1 MSRTAF
7 EGSEADQAVLT
18 KMDEDLTA
26 LALEH
31 GTESSSIAGSA
42 RPDGTDAAHTEFAAV
57 PIRSS
62 DRVVGALGI
71 AMLSPPEARVGS
83 LSLGAAELDAVR
95 KLALYVA
102 LAWDQARAEVCEA
115 PDPHDAVTGLLGGA
129 GLEARIHEEVKRAE
143 RYHDRI
149 LLTICSI
156 SGYERLERR
165 HGPEWTE
172 SFVREFA
179 QALAKNVREVDTV
192 ARLGGGRFAVLS
204 PESDKDEGALLKR
217 LDHLVPRLDTVQSLP
232 DADDIRLVGR
242 QYSYPD
248 EVSTGGELLAL
259 IRSSYPGA

>member
-1 MSRTAF
+1 MA
-7 EGSEADQAVLT
+7 
-18 KMDEDLTA
+18 
-26 LALEH
+26 
-31 GTESSSIAGSA
+31 ES
-42 RPDGTDAAHTEFAAV
+42 
-57 PIRSS
+57 
-62 DRVVGALGI
+62 
-71 AMLSPPEARVGS
+71 
-83 LSLGAAELDAVR
+83 
-95 KLALYVA
+95 
-102 LAWDQARAEVCEA
+102 
-115 PDPHDAVTGLLGGA
+115 GA
-129 GLEARIHEEVKRAE
+129 GLEARVQEEVKRAE

>member
-1 MSRTAF
+1 M
-7 EGSEADQAVLT
+7 
-18 KMDEDLTA
+18 
-26 LALEH
+26 EH
-31 GTESSSIAGSA
+31 GTESSSIAGTPNSGGA
-42 RPDGTDAAHTEFAAV
+42 DAARTEFAAV
-57 PIRSS
+57 PIRSAE
-62 DRVVGALGI
+62 RIVGALGVAI
-71 AMLSPPEARVGS
+71 SSPPEARVGS
-83 LSLGAAELDAVR
+83 LSLGPAELDAVR

-102 LAWDQARAEVCEA
+102 LAWEQARAEVCEA
-115 PDPHDAVTGLLGGA
+115 PSPHDPVTGLLGSA
-129 GLEARIHEEVKRAE
+129 GLEARIQEEVKRAE

-149 LLTICSI
+149 LLTICAI

-192 ARLGGGRFAVLS
+192 ARIGGGRFAVLS

-217 LDHLVPRLDTVQSLP
+217 LDHLVPRLESVQSLP